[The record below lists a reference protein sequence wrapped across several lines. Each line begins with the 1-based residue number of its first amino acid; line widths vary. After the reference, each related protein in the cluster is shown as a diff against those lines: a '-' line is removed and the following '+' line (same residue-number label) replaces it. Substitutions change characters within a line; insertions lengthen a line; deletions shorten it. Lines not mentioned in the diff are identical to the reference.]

1 MDRRFL
7 HYYEAEL
14 QHLRDL
20 GGEFARAHPQVAG
33 KLGLDTVPCPDPYV
47 ERLLEGFAFLAARVQ
62 LKLDAEYQTFAEHL
76 LDLVYP
82 DYLAPTPAIALVQF
96 TPDLRAGSLED
107 GYSIERGSRLN
118 SRLLPQLQTRCTF
131 TTAHEVRLWPLRI
144 ADASYLAG
152 AALAASGLPRRREVE
167 AAIRIRLETQGEMP
181 FQALSLDR
189 LTLHLRVTGPR
200 AFRLYEA
207 IFGHGQG
214 LVLQPGGTPPAW
226 RHELGREAIGP
237 VGFEEEDA
245 LLPCPPEAF
254 DGYRLVK
261 EYFAFPA
268 RFLFFE
274 LSGLRPAVR
283 RHDGRALEFF
293 ILLDKREPSLEE
305 SMSADDLALF
315 VTPAVNLFEKACEP
329 ILLNR
334 RQRDSHVIPDRVRP
348 LDYEVHSLLEVTAE
362 GGNGGARGVARLYRL
377 DARDDDADLFYTVER
392 RPRLF
397 SARDLARGAARSSY
411 LGGEVFLCLTGG
423 RTGAGEPKRLF
434 VKAACSNRDLP
445 LFLLRTPGESQFTA
459 ETGAPIAAIALLGE
473 PSSPQPSL
481 AQGEPARARAGQSHG
496 EIAWR
501 LVNHLTLNYL
511 SLVDGGEGQAADTLR
526 EMLKLYADFAE
537 PAVAR
542 QVDGLARVASEPVI
556 DRLPIPGPMVFGR
569 GLEIQVNLDE
579 RRFEGG
585 GAFLLGAVL
594 EQFFRRYVSI
604 NAFTRTV
611 VKSVERGEIMR
622 WPARTGRRHLL

>member
-20 GGEFARAHPQVAG
+20 GGEFAKAHPQVAG

-76 LDLVYP
+76 LDLIYP
-82 DYLAPTPAIALVQF
+82 DYLAPTPAMALIQL
-96 TPDLRAGSLED
+96 TPDLRAGSLEA
-107 GYSIERGSRLN
+107 GYVVERGSRLN
-118 SRLLPQLQTRCTF
+118 SQLLPQLQTRCTF
-131 TTAHEVRLWPLRI
+131 TTAHDVCLWPLRI
-144 ADASYLAG
+144 TDASYVAG

-167 AAIRIRLETQGEMP
+167 AAIRIRLETQGELP

-189 LTLHLRVTGPR
+189 LTVHLRATGPR

-207 IFGHGQG
+207 IFGHGLG
-214 LVLQPGGTPPAW
+214 VVLQPGGPQPAW
-226 RHELGREAIGP
+226 RHEVGREAIGR
-237 VGFEEEDA
+237 VGFKEQEA

-268 RFLFFE
+268 RFLFVEF
-274 LSGLRPAVR
+274 SGLTPAVR
-283 RHDGRALEFF
+283 RHDGRALDLVV
-293 ILLDKREPSLEE
+293 LLDKREPALEE
-305 SMSADDLALF
+305 SVSAEDLALF
-315 VTPAVNLFEKACEP
+315 VTPAINLFERACEP
-329 ILLNR
+329 ILLER
-334 RQRDSHVIPDRVRP
+334 RARDGHIIPDRVRP
-348 LDYEVHSLLEVTAE
+348 LDYEVHSVREVTGSGSD
-362 GGNGGARGVARLYRL
+362 GGVQPFRPLYRL
-377 DARDDDADLFYTVER
+377 DARDERAEAFYTIER

-397 SARDLARGAARSSY
+397 SARDVARGAARSTY
-411 LGGEVFLCLTGG
+411 LGSEVFLCLAGG
-423 RTGAGEPKRLF
+423 RPGAIEPKRLF
-434 VKAACSNRDLP
+434 VRAACSNRDLP

-459 ETGAPIAAIALLGE
+459 ETGAPIAAITLLGE

-481 AQGEPARARAGQSHG
+481 SHGEPARARPGQSHG

-501 LVNHLTLNYL
+501 LVNHLALNYL
-511 SLVDGGEGQAADTLR
+511 SLADDGQGQAAGALR
-526 EMLKLYADFAE
+526 EMLRLYADFAE
-537 PAVAR
+537 PAVAS
-542 QVDGLARVASEPVI
+542 QVDGVARVASQPVI
-556 DRLPIPGPMVFGR
+556 DRLPIAGPMVFGR
-569 GLEIQVNLDE
+569 GLEIEVNLDE

-611 VKSVERGEIMR
+611 VKSIERGEIMQ
-622 WPARTGRRHLL
+622 WPARIGRRHLL